1 MTHAGALRPRLQ
13 DWLEAGRFFEHRG
26 QSLFYR
32 TGGQGP
38 PLLLLHGYPTASW
51 GFHKMW
57 PRLVESFRVIAP
69 DLLGSGFSDKP
80 LAGPYTIDYLADG
93 VAALLAHLEVSA
105 PHVLAHA
112 YGVTTAQELLA
123 RHEEGGASPR
133 LRSVCFVNGGL
144 FPEGTRP
151 TPTQKVL
158 LSPVGDWV
166 CRRFPQPYGAF
177 RRKLARNFGA
187 NTRPS
192 ENEMRELWQVL
203 SYNGG
208 HRIAARV
215 LGYLKERRS
224 RRSRWVG
231 ALQTTEVPLQ
241 LVNGAADPVSGE
253 EVPRLWRHQVPHGRL
268 VDLDPSIGHY
278 PPLEDPE
285 GTFQALLAFHRALR
299 ATEPA

>member
-1 MTHAGALRPRLQ
+1 MAEVVALRPRLQ
-13 DWLEAGRFFEHRG
+13 AWLEAGQSFEYRG
-26 QSLFYR
+26 QRLFYR
-32 TGGQGP
+32 AEGQGP

-57 PRLVESFRVIAP
+57 PRLTESFHVIAP

-80 LAGPYTIDYLADG
+80 VEGPYTIEHLADG
-93 VAALLAHLEVSA
+93 VEALLAHLDVSA

-112 YGVTTAQELLA
+112 YGVTTGQELLA
-123 RHEEGGASPR
+123 RHEEGSASLR

-177 RRKLARNFGA
+177 RRKLARNFGP

-208 HRIAARV
+208 HRVAARV

-224 RRSRWVG
+224 RRPRWVG
-231 ALQTTEVPLQ
+231 TLQTTAVPLQ

-253 EVPRLWRHQVPHGRL
+253 GVPRLWRQQVPHGRL
-268 VDLDPSIGHY
+268 VELDPGIGHY

-285 GTFQALLAFHRALR
+285 GTFQALLAFLRALP
-299 ATEPA
+299 ATGTA